1 MNKVIFIYILTII
14 TIAALVVGMHTTL
27 ATFSAVSFPQSLHII
42 LEGTNS
48 ALMFLMFL
56 IATYSFFKTD
66 DERLAILGGGF
77 LLGGIWNCIHIIMIK
92 NFPYD
97 LLSTA
102 NIQNNPSIVYLLLSN
117 LILPL
122 SIYFALTHKPSNLS
136 LKHFGLKTFNLY
148 VFVFIILSIFPLL
161 IHKFLPNFVNN
172 MNLIIHSLEFINYSL
187 YITLAFIV
195 INIRQA
201 SKVTFFPTF
210 TTGLIFS
217 GLAGL
222 FYINPTISSLNEIIA
237 HIFQGIGLIFM
248 LFGINKFVMYSKYL
262 RFKDELVADLC
273 IVLIVFYFVFI
284 ATISLIFHIIFP
296 PISAYIFIEFILI
309 FQFIIYLI
317 ANKITKTI
325 TDIIDALNKYTPGE
339 EYVNIPIIRNDEIG
353 MLSEKINAVS
363 KLSSQK
369 LTEISKISERDRS
382 ILRIFESMRRISKQ
396 DIIKNSI
403 IEEIKKALLPERIF
417 IALYNKEEDLFYYDK
432 FIENLP
438 SKTLIDF
445 KDEHHEEKMI
455 KRLNWFL
462 KPNPELC
469 YSNLEDYI
477 INNSLTG
484 TRRARIL
491 KCYGIK
497 SCCNV
502 PIYYA
507 GNLLGCL
514 MIQYTKEY
522 VNMDKIDINYLKT
535 MATQLGV
542 VINNQRNQ

>member
-1 MNKVIFIYILTII
+1 MNKVILIYILTIVI
-14 TIAALVVGMHTTL
+14 IAALVVGMHTTI
-27 ATFSAVSFPQSLHII
+27 ATFSAVSFPQSLHIVV
-42 LEGTNS
+42 EGANA
-48 ALMFLMFL
+48 ALMFLIFL
-56 IATYSFFKTD
+56 IATHSFLKTA

-77 LLGGIWNCIHIIMIK
+77 LIGGIWNVIHIYTTK
-92 NFPYD
+92 SFPFD
-97 LLSTA
+97 LLSLT
-102 NIQNNPSIVYLLLSN
+102 NIQNNPSIIYLLLSN

-122 SIYFALTHKPSNLS
+122 SIYFSLTHKPSSLS
-136 LKHFGLKTFNLY
+136 LKHFGLKTFNIY
-148 VFVFIILSIFPLL
+148 FFIFITLSVFPLL
-161 IHKFLPNFVNN
+161 INKFLPNFVND

-187 YITLAFIV
+187 FITLAFIV

-201 SKVTFFPTF
+201 SGVTFFPTF
-210 TTGLIFS
+210 TTGLIIS

-222 FYINPTISSLNEIIA
+222 FYINPLISPLNEIIA
-237 HIFQGIGLIFM
+237 HIVQAIGLLFM
-248 LFGINKFVMYSKYL
+248 SFGINKFVTYSKYL
-262 RFKDELVADLC
+262 RFKDELVAHLC
-273 IVLIVFYFVFI
+273 MVLIAFYVVFI
-284 ATISLIFHIIFP
+284 STVSLLFHIIFP

-339 EYVNIPIIRNDEIG
+339 ESVNIPIIRNDEIG
-353 MLSEKINAVS
+353 MLSEKINAAA
-363 KLSSQK
+363 KLSLQK
-369 LTEISKISERDRS
+369 LTEISKASERDRS
-382 ILRIFESMRRISKQ
+382 VLRIFESMRRISKQ

-438 SKTLIDF
+438 SKTLVEF
-445 KDEHHEEKMI
+445 KNEHQEEKMI

-469 YSNLEDYI
+469 YSNLDEYI
-477 INNSLTG
+477 ENNSLTG
-484 TRRARIL
+484 TKRARIL

-522 VNMDKIDINYLKT
+522 VNMDQIDVNYLKT

>member
-27 ATFSAVSFPQSLHII
+27 ATFAAVSFPRSLHII
-42 LEGTNS
+42 LEGVNS
-48 ALMFLMFL
+48 ALMFLIFL
-56 IATYSFFKTD
+56 IAVYSFFKTD

-77 LLGGIWNCIHIIMIK
+77 LIGGIWNVIHIYTTMT
-92 NFPYD
+92 FPFD
-97 LLSTA
+97 LLSLT
-102 NIQNNPSIVYLLLSN
+102 NIQNNPDIIYLLLSN
-117 LILPL
+117 VILPL
-122 SIYFALTHKPSNLS
+122 SIYFALTHKPSNLA
-136 LKHFGLKTFNLY
+136 LKHFGLRTFNIY
-148 VFVFIILSIFPLL
+148 FFIFITFSIFPLL
-161 IHKFLPNFVNN
+161 INKFLPNFIND
-172 MNLIIHSLEFINYSL
+172 MNLIIHSLEFVNYSL

-195 INIRQA
+195 INIRHA

-210 TTGLIFS
+210 TTGLIIS

-222 FYINPTISSLNEIIA
+222 FYINPTILPINEIIA
-237 HIFQGIGLIFM
+237 HIAQGIGLIFM
-248 LFGINKFVMYSKYL
+248 SFGINKFVTYSKYL

-273 IVLIVFYFVFI
+273 IVLIIFYFVFI
-284 ATISLIFHIIFP
+284 ATISMIFHIIFP

-317 ANKITKTI
+317 TNKIAKTI
-325 TDIIDALNKYTPGE
+325 VDIIDALNKYTPGGE
-339 EYVNIPIIRNDEIG
+339 PITIPIIRNDEIG
-353 MLSEKINAVS
+353 MLSEKINAAS

-369 LTEISKISERDRS
+369 LTEISKAAERDRS
-382 ILRIFESMRRISKQ
+382 VVRIFESMRRISKQ

-403 IEEIKKALLPERIF
+403 IEEIKQALNPERIF
-417 IALYNKEEDLFYYDK
+417 IALYNTEQDTFYYDK

-438 SKTLIDF
+438 SKTLVEF
-445 KDEHHEEKMI
+445 KDKHQEEKMI

-462 KPNPELC
+462 KPNLELC
-469 YSNLEDYI
+469 YSNLDEYI
-477 INNSLTG
+477 KNNSLTG
-484 TRRARIL
+484 TKRARIL

-497 SCCNV
+497 SCCNM

-522 VNMDKIDINYLKT
+522 VTMDKIDVNYLKT

-542 VINNQRNQ
+542 VINNQKK